1 MRVGAIPFD
10 AITAHCVIDSV
21 PPVNKFYW
29 TYNTTSGVFPVHAS
43 YIESKGNSS
52 IVHFPEDSQEEV
64 ESLQCWAENDVGKQ
78 DVPCYFIVIP
88 AGRCYN
94 KLGYFYFFYS
104 KNLLQSLCYYLKFPI
119 FC

>member
-10 AITAHCVIDSV
+10 AITAHCVIDAV

-29 TYNTTSGVFPVHAS
+29 TYNTTGGVFPVHAS

-52 IVHFPEDSQEEV
+52 VVHFPEDSQEEV
-64 ESLQCWAENDVGKQ
+64 KTLQCWAENDVGKQ

-88 AGRCYN
+88 AGM
-94 KLGYFYFFYS
+94 
-104 KNLLQSLCYYLKFPI
+104 
-119 FC
+119 